1 MAIADPKTD
10 LTLLMSH
17 ASSSSYCSKEM
28 IEHDVLLQIMDET
41 GIINNKEQAMALRI
55 VCEHIINGNQQQLLM
70 HIAGTGGTGKSYV
83 IEAIMTFF
91 ERTERSQQLL
101 VSAPTG
107 CAAVLIQGNTI
118 HSLTSLPR

>member
-1 MAIADPKTD
+1 
-10 LTLLMSH
+10 
-17 ASSSSYCSKEM
+17 M

-70 HIAGTGGTGKSYV
+70 HIAGTSGTGKSYV

-107 CAAVLIQGNTI
+107 CAVVLIQGNTI